1 MNQYRHQ
8 ALLQGAA
15 FIVVSELLLATMSAA
30 IKVVSAELPNEML
43 VFFRNLFGLAV
54 LLPFALRNGIGG
66 LATRR
71 LPVHLARSLAG
82 VGAMYCFF
90 YTIASIP
97 LAEAIL
103 FKLTAPF
110 FIPVIAWLWLSES
123 IPGTA
128 KIAIAL
134 GFAGGAMV
142 LQPGFRE
149 IPLAGL
155 VGLAGAVLAALA
167 KVAIRR
173 MSNTEPSTRI
183 VFYFGTVATSVSA
196 IPLLWAWQ
204 TPGWHAVA
212 WLSVMGVSATIAQLL
227 LTRAYALAPAGQ
239 IGPFTYVSV
248 IFGSTYGWLFWDEVP
263 GPAVILGS
271 LLIVA
276 AGILTTRR
284 RRPAADPDSAGAS
297 PRP

>member
-1 MNQYRHQ
+1 MHQ
-8 ALLQGAA
+8 DRQRALIQGAA
-15 FIVVSELLLATMSAA
+15 FIIVSELLLATMSAA
-30 IKVVSAELPNEML
+30 IKTVAAELPNEMT
-43 VFFRNLFGLAV
+43 VFFRNVFGLAV
-54 LLPFALRNGIGG
+54 LMPFALRNGIAP

-110 FIPVIAWLWLSES
+110 FIPIIAWLWLAES
-123 IPGTA
+123 IPSTA
-128 KIAIAL
+128 KAAIAL
-134 GFAGGAMV
+134 GFAGVALV

-155 VGLAGAVLAALA
+155 VGLAGALLAALA

-173 MSNTEPSTRI
+173 MSDTEPSTRI

-196 IPLLWAWQ
+196 VPLLWAWQ
-204 TPGWHAVA
+204 TPSWNALGW
-212 WLSVMGVSATIAQLL
+212 LLVMGGSATIAQLL

-248 IFGSTYGWLFWDEVP
+248 VFGSVYGWLFWNEVP
-263 GPAVILGS
+263 GPFVITGS
-271 LLIVA
+271 VLIIA
-276 AGILTTRR
+276 AGVLTTRR
-284 RRPAADPDSAGAS
+284 GHRPSATDTSGS
-297 PRP
+297 LNN

>member
-1 MNQYRHQ
+1 MTPDRHR
-8 ALLQGAA
+8 ALLRGAL
-15 FIVVSELLLATMSAA
+15 FIVISELLLATMSAA
-30 IKVVSAELPNEML
+30 IKVVSSELPNEML

-54 LLPFALRNGIGG
+54 LMPFALRNGIAP

-110 FIPVIAWLWLSES
+110 FIPIIAWLWLAEG
-123 IPGTA
+123 IPASA
-128 KIAIAL
+128 KAAVAI
-134 GFAGGAMV
+134 GFAGVAMV

-155 VGLAGAVLAALA
+155 VGLAGALLAALA
-167 KVAIRR
+167 KVSIRR
-173 MSNTEPSTRI
+173 MSDTEPSTRI
-183 VFYFGTVATSVSA
+183 VFYFGTVATTVSA

-204 TPGWHAVA
+204 TPSWTAVA
-212 WLSVMGVSATIAQLL
+212 WLSVMGGSATIAQLL

-248 IFGSTYGWLFWDEVP
+248 IFGSAYGWLFWREIP
-263 GPAVILGS
+263 GPLVVAGSVLVVI
-271 LLIVA
+271 
-276 AGILTTRR
+276 AGVLTTRR
-284 RRPAADPDSAGAS
+284 GRASAGRTATTS
-297 PRP
+297 DSV

>member
-1 MNQYRHQ
+1 MH
-8 ALLQGAA
+8 GAA
-15 FIVVSELLLATMSAA
+15 FIVISELLLATMSAA

-54 LLPFALRNGIGG
+54 LMPFALRHGIGG

-103 FKLTAPF
+103 FKLTSPF
-110 FIPVIAWLWLSES
+110 FIPLLAWLWLSES
-123 IPGTA
+123 IPGSA
-128 KIAIAL
+128 KLAIAV
-134 GFAGGAMV
+134 GFGGVALV

-149 IPLAGL
+149 IPVAGFI
-155 VGLAGAVLAALA
+155 GLCGALLAALA
-167 KVAIRR
+167 KVSIRR
-173 MSNTEPSTRI
+173 MSDTEPSTRI
-183 VFYFGTVATSVSA
+183 VFYFGMIATSVSSV
-196 IPLLWAWQ
+196 PLLWAWQ
-204 TPGWHAVA
+204 TPSWRAVA
-212 WLSVMGVSATIAQLL
+212 WLAVMGGSATIAQLL

-248 IFGSTYGWLFWDEVP
+248 IFGSAYGWLFWNEIP
-263 GPAVILGS
+263 GPLVILGS
-271 LLIVA
+271 LFIIA
-276 AGILTTRR
+276 AGVLTTRR
-284 RRPAADPDSAGAS
+284 GRRPDAAADTRRTVAPDE
-297 PRP
+297 P